1 MSEKVLFVD
10 DEYAALEGYQRML
23 YREFQVET
31 AVGGEKA
38 LAAIQASGP
47 FAVIVSDMRMPGMS
61 GAQFLARARHE
72 APDAVRMLLTGYTD
86 LDAAMEAVNEG
97 HIFRFLTKPCKK
109 EVLEAAITSGLA
121 QHRLITA
128 EKELLENTLMGSI
141 KVLTDFLGAASPEA
155 FGRSMRIASY
165 VHHLV
170 GKYCL
175 PSPWRFEAAAM
186 LSQLGCVTLDTA
198 LIQAAYLGTPLSP
211 EEQTRFDA
219 HPKAACDLLLNIP
232 RMESIGWMISQ
243 QLVKDI
249 PETVPG
255 IPAEA
260 AADIVRGAQ
269 ILKLALAFDNLRLM
283 KVPNDEIIARLR
295 SRNTEFDGRLVDEL
309 RSIKPQE
316 ARMELRKVPV
326 SKLATGMILQQDIRT
341 SLGVLV
347 VAKGQEVTRALL
359 NKLDN
364 FSRVGA
370 IEKEIMALV
379 PA

>member
-31 AVGGEKA
+31 AVGGERA

-61 GAQFLARARHE
+61 GAQFLACARRE

-109 EVLEAAITSGLA
+109 ELLEAAITSGLA
-121 QHRLITA
+121 QHRLMAA
-128 EKELLENTLMGSI
+128 EKELLEKTLMGSI

-170 GKYCL
+170 GKYSL

-255 IPAEA
+255 MPVEA

-295 SRNTEFDGRLVDEL
+295 SRNTEFDGKLVDEL
-309 RSIKPQE
+309 RGIKPQE